1 MKESFVI
8 KNELKKR
15 IEDEIKFINAD
26 FIIENKLYDS
36 NNEYKQI
43 RKNYVE

>member
-1 MKESFVI
+1 MKNI
-8 KNELKKR
+8 LKKR

-36 NNEYKQI
+36 KNEYK
-43 RKNYVE
+43 